1 MKRFFYLALAL
12 FAVAELSAQRV
23 AVFHFDVQMESLMP
37 DADVVVKKMN
47 QQLLLE
53 GCEIVGYNEILTA
66 ISQKEYP
73 QGRLSLDQIVDVS
86 RQINAEISIVGEL
99 VNDIR
104 GCHIN
109 VRAVDVKA
117 KKVVLQLNTT
127 LKVDDSMRSTACD
140 IASRIYDE
148 VIAKNKDNQTN
159 TKVDFAEFAK
169 DIEIIQQV
177 TVEEEFVEDDQSFVR
192 VEQMPS
198 FMGGDLMTFRNWVT
212 QNIRYPQKAQEN
224 KIVGR
229 VLVEFVIERDGSL
242 TNIKPLLSPD
252 QVLTDEAVRVLK
264 SSPKWTPGMQ
274 RNQTVR
280 VKYTMPIEFRLGN

>member
-86 RQINAEISIVGEL
+86 KQINAEISIVGEL

-117 KKVVLQLNTT
+117 KKVALQLNTT

-148 VIAKNKDNQTN
+148 VIAKKKDNQTN
-159 TKVDFAEFAK
+159 TKVGFAE
-169 DIEIIQQV
+169 DVEIVQQV
-177 TVEEEFVEDDQSFVR
+177 AVDEEVVEDDQPFVR

-198 FMGGDLMTFRNWVT
+198 FMGGDLLTFRNWVM
-212 QNIRYPQKAQEN
+212 QNLRYPQKAQEN
-224 KIVGR
+224 NIQGR

-242 TNIKPLLSPD
+242 TNIKPLQSPD
-252 QVLTDEAVRVLK
+252 QVLTDEAVRILK
-264 SSPKWTPGMQ
+264 KSPKWTPGMQ
-274 RNQTVR
+274 RNLPVR
-280 VKYTMPIEFRLGN
+280 VKYTLPIEFNLGN